1 MCSWKRL
8 EPRKIKQPKALFKVT
23 SKNSHGLPF
32 LRVKVPM
39 HDLQGQSWPSPGHH
53 HRGTLNGGNSTWCQV
68 TLPESSP
75 KKGNIHQ
82 MQSNSQC
89 FQPSLE
95 ERLEDIFAPYPQESN
110 TYPRC
115 NTKPLLSL
123 EGMEQ
128 ATGWLPT
135 SPAVA
140 SSAMQ
145 AKNGDEMNSKA
156 IPGEHNGKWNY
167 WWFVTRTH
175 YKHKNMVPPPQK
187 KKLYF
192 LRIYWYLRVLLF
204 FFDV

>member
-8 EPRKIKQPKALFKVT
+8 EPRKIKQPKALY
-23 SKNSHGLPF
+23 
-32 LRVKVPM
+32 
-39 HDLQGQSWPSPGHH
+39 DLQDQSWPSPGHH
-53 HRGTLNGGNSTWCQV
+53 HRGTPNQGNSTWSQI
-68 TLPESSP
+68 TLLESSP

-82 MQSNSQC
+82 MQSNTQC

-140 SSAMQ
+140 SGVMQ

-175 YKHKNMVPPPQK
+175 YKHKNMVPPQN
-187 KKLYF
+187 LYF
-192 LRIYWYLRVLLF
+192 LRIYSYLRVLLF
-204 FFDV
+204 FFRCLNVWIFWGLF